1 MGIVTEKL
9 HAATSKIHLSFELW
23 TPRNLRA
30 LLGVNCYFADEFGN
44 LKTFLLALPQQLG
57 QHSGVDIAN

>member
-9 HAATSKIHLSFELW
+9 HAATSKIHLSFDLW

-44 LKTFLLALPQQLG
+44 LKTLSTLTLAKVLATL
-57 QHSGVDIAN
+57 